1 MLKALINHF
10 IHFSK
15 FLLFWYCSDV
25 VMMSSFIFCS
35 LTIDTFLCNLPYRKT
50 RPKAFAP
57 SPGANNNK
65 LIQVKKAFFVSHS
78 YVRCTVNWIPF
89 WCGMESNL
97 LYTASKVYP
106 IRWTK
111 LYMDLGNEDASLIF
125 NILTIL
131 T

>member
-65 LIQVKKAFFVSHS
+65 LIQVKKAFLVSHS
-78 YVRCTVNWIPF
+78 YAH
-89 WCGMESNL
+89 
-97 LYTASKVYP
+97 Y
-106 IRWTK
+106 
-111 LYMDLGNEDASLIF
+111 LITRKGPKKIALACDWYHLKAHIF
-125 NILTIL
+125 
-131 T
+131 